1 MPFLHGITPFFNLSL
16 VIILSSHYYIF
27 NYYYNKYKLRPPHSL
42 FSRGDS
48 AITIDLG
55 DRIDEELNRQAMAIR
70 DWLVARPIPG
80 VQDIIVAY
88 SSVSV
93 FYDPVLISEG
103 IVAGEEGNPGEDCGG
118 IAFGY
123 MKQRLEQA
131 GEEAVPLSGEDGKTI
146 AVPVCYGGRFG
157 PDLEP
162 VSAAKGISPQEII
175 DIHSSRIYRVYMIGF
190 LPGFAYLGKV
200 DERLDMPRKAAPTP
214 VVAGSVGIVGNQSG
228 IYPLNSPGGWH
239 IIGLTPLKLFDAQ
252 GEPPVLL
259 KTGDRVQFFPITA
272 VEFDQLSREAQPVV

>member
-1 MPFLHGITPFFNLSL
+1 MRPTHSIFSL
-16 VIILSSHYYIF
+16 
-27 NYYYNKYKLRPPHSL
+27 
-42 FSRGDS
+42 GDS

-55 DRIDEELNRQAMAIR
+55 DRIDEGLNRQALAIR
-70 DWLVARPIPG
+70 DWLVARPVPG

-93 FYDPVLISEG
+93 FYDPVLVSEG
-103 IVAGEEGNPGEDCGG
+103 VGAGGQGDAGEAYEGTV
-118 IAFGY
+118 FGY

-131 GEEAVPLSGEDGKTI
+131 GEEAVPLPGDEGKTI
-146 AVPVCYGGRFG
+146 AMPVCYGGRFWSG
-157 PDLEP
+157 FWNPYP
-162 VSAAKGISPQEII
+162 RQRGISPQEIVH
-175 DIHSSRIYRVYMIGF
+175 IHSSRIYRVYMIGF

-239 IIGLTPLKLFDAQ
+239 IIGLTPLKLFDPQ

-259 KTGDRVQFFPITA
+259 KTGDRVQFFSDHSASLKI
-272 VEFDQLSREAQPVV
+272 RPVVPGGPAGSVIASPFCR